1 MHFDKAFIIGL
12 PNHTNKRLDRSLQRC
27 KREGV
32 DIQLWNG
39 VYGPDVDIAAHQ
51 SKGYLSD
58 DFELK
63 LPGSLGCMLSHITLW
78 ESVEKDPDCDIAF
91 ICEDDILLNANF
103 LKDLESIPW
112 SDVPED
118 WDIIKLS
125 YHGLDGEKVSDSII
139 KPSLSTKRGANSG
152 TFCYLMK
159 ASSAQKLKNILVP
172 YNGRRSMDVLLR
184 ESFSKFSPYLTVK
197 ILAYEERYRYSIR
210 KDLNLTKQKGLS
222 LKKVLVKITKF
233 LFP

>member
-12 PNHTNKRLDRSLQRC
+12 PDHMDKRLERC
-27 KREGV
+27 FKRCEGEGV
-32 DIQLWNG
+32 NIKLWSG
-39 VYGPDVDIAAHQ
+39 IYGLDVDIPEYQA
-51 SKGYLSD
+51 KGYLSD
-58 DFELK
+58 DFDLQ

-78 ESVEKDPDCDIAF
+78 ESIEKDPDCKVAL
-91 ICEDDILLNANF
+91 ICEDDILLKSNF

-112 SDVPED
+112 SDVPDD
-118 WDIIKLS
+118 WDFIKLS
-125 YHGLDGEKVSDSII
+125 YHGLDGEKVSDNII

-159 ASSAQKLKNILVP
+159 ASSAQILKSILVP

-184 ESFSKFSPYLTVK
+184 ESFSRFHPYLTVK
-197 ILAYEERYRYSIR
+197 ILAREERFRYSIR
-210 KDLNLTKQKGLS
+210 KDLNLKGQKRVT
-222 LKKVLVKITKF
+222 LKKLLVKIAKF